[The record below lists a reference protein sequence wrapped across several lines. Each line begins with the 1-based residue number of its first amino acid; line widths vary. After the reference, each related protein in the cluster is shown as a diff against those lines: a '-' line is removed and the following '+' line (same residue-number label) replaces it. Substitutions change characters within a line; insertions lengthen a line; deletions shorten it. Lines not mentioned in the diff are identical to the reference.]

1 MARLEEQRNTE
12 EVVMEPKE
20 KQRMCDEDCTETCIV
35 CGLGCVKGILQIGV
49 LAWVVVSII
58 LLTQTPT
65 TTVTEK
71 CSGSLLWECLCTMVV
86 LSGCSLLGSMKKSE
100 EGEENNPCTQL
111 IVGLGSFGVIIWA
124 GIELFAP
131 CVYQHFAWSLGI
143 WQALFAIFVVD
154 CFLFAVIVFGLCC
167 LCIGMVTQ
175 KEQEER
181 KRDPMDII

>member
-1 MARLEEQRNTE
+1 MARLEEQRKTE

-20 KQRMCDEDCTETCIV
+20 KQPMCDEDCTETCIL
-35 CGLGCVKGILQIGV
+35 CGVGCVKGILKIGV

-58 LLTQTPT
+58 LLAQTPARI
-65 TTVTEK
+65 VTEK

-111 IVGLGSFGVIIWA
+111 ILALGSFGVIIWA

-131 CVYQHFAWSLGI
+131 CVYDHFAWSLGI
-143 WQALFAIFVVD
+143 WEALFAIFIVD
-154 CFLFAVIVFGLCC
+154 CFLFAVIVIGLCC
-167 LCIGMVTQ
+167 LCIGMATQ
-175 KEQEER
+175 KEEER